1 MPIRFAMSLTANG
14 TELTRGDL
22 LRVHRRVVRI
32 GAAAAWSTAALFL
45 LAGFSLGEPD
55 LVLQATGPAIAA
67 AVMTLQILVH
77 REDGRVALWVSAAV
91 IVVAHTAF
99 GIEATQLAAALA
111 LVLVSSVSMLFV
123 DRSPVSLG
131 AAMGLLLLITPQ
143 LWMDR
148 PMAALSLGAAM
159 GIGFALVSMVL
170 STVVDAAT
178 APVGRG
184 GPALFE
190 PPGSPRSRA

>member
-1 MPIRFAMSLTANG
+1 MPIRFAMSLTTNQAD
-14 TELTRGDL
+14 TTRGRS

-32 GAAAAWSTAALFL
+32 GATGAWFTAALFL
-45 LAGFSLGEPD
+45 LAGFSLGRAD

-67 AVMTLQILVH
+67 AVMTAQILVH
-77 REDGRVALWVSAAV
+77 REDGRVALWMSAAV

-99 GIEATQLAAALA
+99 GIEATQLAAGLA
-111 LVLVSSVSMLFV
+111 LVLVASVSMLFV

-148 PMAALSLGAAM
+148 PIAALALGAAM
-159 GIGFALVSMVL
+159 GVGFAMVSMIL
-170 STVVDAAT
+170 TTVVDAAT
-178 APVGRG
+178 TPVGRG
-184 GPALFE
+184 GPALLE
-190 PPGSPRSRA
+190 PSGSPRSGV